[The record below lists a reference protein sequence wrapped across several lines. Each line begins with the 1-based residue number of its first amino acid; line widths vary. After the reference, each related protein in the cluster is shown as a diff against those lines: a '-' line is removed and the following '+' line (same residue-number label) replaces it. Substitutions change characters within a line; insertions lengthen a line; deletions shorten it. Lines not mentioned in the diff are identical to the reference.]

1 MERHAAR
8 RDAVVVLIALAAS
21 NLFSA
26 VAPNY
31 ELLVAARVFGGLTH
45 AMFWIIVAAYAGHQF
60 GLIEHTD
67 AAYSWM
73 NLVGSLVLA
82 IIAYRGQLWGFL
94 LLEAVWAAVSV
105 PPLLRSRPSR
115 PST

>member
-1 MERHAAR
+1 MEQVISLVGAI
-8 RDAVVVLIALAAS
+8 LILAA
-21 NLFSA
+21 
-26 VAPNY
+26 Y
-31 ELLVAARVFGGLTH
+31 T
-45 AMFWIIVAAYAGHQF
+45 GHQF

-105 PPLLRSRPSR
+105 PPLVRSRPSL
-115 PST
+115 PPQ